1 MILCG
6 TWDTMTILSCRAMVT
21 IMAERNIDIVPA
33 TILRWM
39 QRHVPEFGKRW

>member
-1 MILCG
+1 MSLCG
-6 TWDTMTILSCRAMVT
+6 RWSTTSTLSYRAMVT